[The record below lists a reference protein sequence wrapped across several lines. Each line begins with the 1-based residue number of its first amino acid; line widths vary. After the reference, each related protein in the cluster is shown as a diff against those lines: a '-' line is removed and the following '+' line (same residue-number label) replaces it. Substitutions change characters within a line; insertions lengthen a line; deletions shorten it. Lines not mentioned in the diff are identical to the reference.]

1 MQADGSGLSRKN
13 LISPKSLVLALRG
26 FLQKA
31 PAFVNILPVAG
42 KFTDV
47 VSATL
52 VQKELILIFNT

>member
-52 VQKELILIFNT
+52 VQK